1 MNSKALADLA
11 NGLVVTVAECGE
23 AGKTTE
29 VWQDKRPHIAA
40 RSVGCFKWFFPAF
53 PHIIISK
60 RDVRIGKLLCGF
72 NGNCTSQQKTR

>member
-40 RSVGCFKWFFPAF
+40 RSVGCFDWIFPGF
-53 PHIIISK
+53 PHITAGK
-60 RDVRIGKLLCGF
+60 RDVRIGKLLCTF
-72 NGNCTSQQKTR
+72 NGNRTSQRKDR

>member
-40 RSVGCFKWFFPAF
+40 RTVGCFDWVFWPSA
-53 PHIIISK
+53 HIVGA
-60 RDVRIGKLLCGF
+60 RLDVRTGELPRNI
-72 NGNCTSQQKTR
+72 NANCTSRGIS